1 MIYLGFFALM
11 YVAFLAFMSLVVFV
25 MYGID
30 KRRAKRGEWRISEK
44 ALLSL
49 GVLGGAAGGLLGMKF
64 FRHKTRHTY
73 FWVINIGALILQL
86 ILPMALVVFM
96 GGWYFY

>member
-1 MIYLGFFALM
+1 MIYLGFFAM
-11 YVAFLAFMSLVVFV
+11 YVLFLLFMSLVVFA

-64 FRHKTRHTY
+64 FRHKTKHTY
-73 FWVINIGALILQL
+73 FWVINTLALILQ
-86 ILPMALVVFM
+86 IALPFVLVFM